1 LYEDL
6 TNSFYNSEEKLKDLD
21 DLLQLAID
29 EKNLLVQ
36 KEVLQNIEDLRREVK
51 KNEIKCFLSDEADSL
66 DCYVE
71 IHAGAGGTE
80 SQDWG

>member
-1 LYEDL
+1 MYEDL